1 MNKPQ
6 QRAAD
11 AAPIADFAPPFF
23 LAPEAYPV
31 MPRNSMSTIPTSP
44 SPSAK
49 WRIKGGDL
57 VLPLFIVAMAVVAG
71 LLQPRFFSLDNLL
84 NLGRQLVPLMIISL
98 GQALAIIR
106 GGLDLSLAAVL
117 SLSGVAGVLVMKT
130 YGVPAGIA
138 TMLLVGA
145 VAGTLSG
152 FIIAYLRT
160 TPLVVTLGM
169 LSIAQAIAL
178 ILAGGVPIYD
188 VPASYVDFV
197 GFKDFVGIPLMTW
210 IAAAAVAF
218 VWFLL
223 SRTIFGRYVYAI
235 GSNASAASKSGIN
248 VPLCSMLV
256 YTLSGIFA
264 GLGAVVLT
272 AWVGSAQ
279 PVAAP
284 NITLESLAAVVLGGV
299 ALTGGSGSVWQVF
312 LGVLVLTLLSN
323 MMNMLGLSAYFQTL
337 AVGVVIIL
345 AVVLDRFRRVQRD

>member
-1 MNKPQ
+1 
-6 QRAAD
+6 
-11 AAPIADFAPPFF
+11 
-23 LAPEAYPV
+23 
-31 MPRNSMSTIPTSP
+31 MPKRTGDPRSGP
-44 SPSAK
+44 
-49 WRIKGGDL
+49 RIGLGDL
-57 VLPLFIVAMAVVAG
+57 VLPLFIVGMAVVAG
-71 LLQPRFFSLDNLL
+71 ILQPRFFSLDNFL
-84 NLGRQLVPLMIISL
+84 NLGRQIVPLMIISL

-106 GGLDLSLAAVL
+106 GGLDLSMAAVL
-117 SLSGVAGVLVMKT
+117 SLAGVSGVLAMKLF
-130 YGVPAGIA
+130 GVPAGIA
-138 TMLLVGA
+138 VMLLVGA
-145 VAGTLSG
+145 LAGTVSG

-169 LSIAQAIAL
+169 LSIAQASAL

-188 VPASYVDFV
+188 VPPSYVDLI
-197 GFKDFVGIPLMTW
+197 GFKDVAGIPLMTW
-210 IAAAAVAF
+210 IAAGAVF
-218 VWFLL
+218 GVWFLL
-223 SRTIFGRYVYAI
+223 SRTVFGRYVYAI

-248 VPLCSMLV
+248 VPLLSMLV
-256 YTLSGIFA
+256 YTLAGLCS

-337 AVGVVIIL
+337 AVGVVIIV